1 MAKYNKTKTGP
12 SPVEN
17 HQGGTAMAYKPE
29 YELIALLSAGMTNSF
44 YEKENDREK
53 RLAELIKIVG
63 KKNPV
68 FLAKALVYTRS
79 VIGQR
84 SVTHVG
90 AALAAPVLSGT
101 KIGRKFYGKRDKK
114 KNMGGIVHRLDDML
128 EIVAYYFLR
137 NKPKAGAKHAA
148 LSNAMKA
155 GFKQALENA
164 DAYELAKYQ
173 AKRNSVSLVDICNL
187 VSPKP
192 NEKMVETFK
201 LLMTGNLKQFNTAE
215 DKNSEAGQIVAAKVK
230 SGVITKEEAKVELAE
245 AKAENW
251 KELVSNGTLGYL
263 ALLRNLRNITNTA
276 TDEVFKSA
284 LTMLVDEKRIRESLV
299 FPHQIDL
306 AFEILLIE
314 GLEKPGRKNDLL
326 TAVNKAYE
334 LAIPNLK
341 EIFSYGKTAVV
352 VDSSGSMTSGVVNI
366 NNKSVNSVRA
376 IDKAALIAA
385 TLVKGTDCDLY
396 HFSTS
401 CSAININPL
410 DTVNTIKNSIIKIA
424 YGGGT
429 AFTSIFGALN
439 DGYTRVIII
448 SDMQGGDNV
457 MSSPMYKA
465 YMNRNAQPYVYSID
479 VCGYGST
486 MFKDSQ
492 KYIKLFGYSKDI
504 YEFVKQAEIDPE
516 AIIKEINKII
526 I

>member
-12 SPVEN
+12 APVVN

-29 YELIALLSAGMTNSF
+29 YELIALLSTGMNNNF

-63 KKNPV
+63 EKNPV

-90 AALAAPVLSGT
+90 AALAAPILSGT
-101 KIGRKFYGKRDKK
+101 EIGRKFYGKRDKK
-114 KNMGGIVHRLDDML
+114 KNKGGIVHRIDDIL

-137 NKPKAGAKHAA
+137 NKPKAGKKHAA

-164 DAYELAKYQ
+164 DTYELAKYQ

-192 NEKMVETFK
+192 SEKMMETFK
-201 LLMTGNLKQFNTAE
+201 LLMSGDLKQFNTAE
-215 DKNSEAGQIVAAKVK
+215 DKNSEAGQVVAAKVK
-230 SGVITKEEAKVELAE
+230 SGEITKEEAKTELAE

-251 KELVSNGTLGYL
+251 KELITNGTLGYL

-276 TDEVFKSA
+276 TDEVFKLA
-284 LTMLVDEKRIRESLV
+284 LNMLVDEKRVRESLV

-306 AFEILLIE
+306 AFEVLLLE
-314 GLEKPGRKNDLL
+314 GLEKSGRKTELL

-334 LAIPNLK
+334 MAIPNLK
-341 EIFSYGKTAVV
+341 ELFAYGKTAVV
-352 VDSSGSMTSGVVNI
+352 VDTSGSMTSQKVAI
-366 NNKSVNSVRA
+366 NQKASSSRP
-376 IDKAALIAA
+376 IDKAALVAA

-396 HFSTS
+396 QFAES
-401 CSAININPL
+401 CSSISINPL
-410 DTVNTIKNSIIKIA
+410 DTVNTIKNRIISLA

-429 AFTSIFGALN
+429 AFTSIFNALK
-439 DGYTRVIII
+439 DGYTRVIIV
-448 SDMQGGDNV
+448 SDMQGGDSV
-457 MSSPMYKA
+457 LTSSAYKN

-479 VCGYGST
+479 MCGYGTT
-486 MFKDSQ
+486 MFKDNQ

-504 YEFVKQAEIDPE
+504 YEFVRQAEIDPE
-516 AIIKEINKII
+516 AIIKEINKIVI
-526 I
+526 